1 MVFGMGPL
9 ELMIILGI
17 ALLIFGPK
25 NLPKLGKSLGQ
36 TVKNVREGM
45 EGDDEEPKKMEAA
58 EAVAEPAPAAAPA
71 QPAPA
76 AAPAQP
82 APAPAAAPAE
92 ATPAAEVVE
101 EAVQFCGKCGAKNPA
116 DAAFCSSCGEKLGA

>member
-45 EGDDEEPKKMEAA
+45 EGDDEEPAKAE
-58 EAVAEPAPAAAPA
+58 EAVAEAP
-71 QPAPA
+71 
-76 AAPAQP
+76 
-82 APAPAAAPAE
+82 E
-92 ATPAAEVVE
+92 VVEGTSEVVE
-101 EAVQFCGKCGAKNPA
+101 EDVQFCSKCGAKNAA
-116 DAAFCSSCGEKLGA
+116 DAGFCNKCGAKLG

>member
-45 EGDDEEPKKMEAA
+45 DGSEDENEDED
-58 EAVAEPAPAAAPA
+58 
-71 QPAPA
+71 
-76 AAPAQP
+76 
-82 APAPAAAPAE
+82 
-92 ATPAAEVVE
+92 
-101 EAVQFCGKCGAKNPA
+101 A
-116 DAAFCSSCGEKLGA
+116 DAAKKAEDESKDSDAKSE

>member
-76 AAPAQP
+76 
-82 APAPAAAPAE
+82 PAAAPVE

>member
-1 MVFGMGPL
+1 MNLGPM
-9 ELMIILGI
+9 ELIVILVV

-76 AAPAQP
+76 AAPVEA
-82 APAPAAAPAE
+82 APAPAAA
-92 ATPAAEVVE
+92 PAAEVVE

>member
-76 AAPAQP
+76 AAPVEA
-82 APAPAAAPAE
+82 APAPAAAP
-92 ATPAAEVVE
+92 TAEVVE

>member
-45 EGDDEEPKKMEAA
+45 EGDEEEEPKKVEAA
-58 EAVAEPAPAAAPA
+58 AEPTPAPEPVVAEP
-71 QPAPA
+71 
-76 AAPAQP
+76 
-82 APAPAAAPAE
+82 
-92 ATPAAEVVE
+92 VVE
-101 EAVQFCGKCGAKNPA
+101 TVAAVADEAEEDVVFCGECGAKNPA
-116 DAAFCSSCGEKLGA
+116 SSSFCSKCGSKLA